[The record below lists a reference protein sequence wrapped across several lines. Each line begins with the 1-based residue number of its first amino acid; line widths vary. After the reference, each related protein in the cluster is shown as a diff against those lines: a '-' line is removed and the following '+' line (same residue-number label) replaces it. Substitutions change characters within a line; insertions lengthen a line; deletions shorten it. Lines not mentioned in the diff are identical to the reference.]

1 MRNFIRSFFLAFLV
15 LWLGAA
21 NAAETPAED
30 SGVSDFVEI
39 RGFGSLGGA
48 RLSNGRY
55 GAISSFSQQRPVR
68 DEWSPYLDSVFGLQ
82 ADVKASQNNALVFQ
96 GMWRP
101 GDSDSPVL
109 QFGYWENRS
118 WPSAKIRLGR
128 IPTPMFREME
138 YFHIGYAQL
147 AVRPA
152 LPVYSKLS
160 AISHL
165 DGGDVRW
172 QFEGGDWVYALQLF
186 GGNASYT
193 HQTYLSGYEPLR
205 AKVDQ
210 LHGAVVKAMSGNFT
224 FRASHTQVGTTRYES
239 REIRAVN
246 DAISA
251 AASGLRAAG
260 QAAQADLLEAYR
272 NPLDSRNLH
281 YSSLGI
287 DWQPGD
293 WQLIGEMTLLNPNS
307 RMIGV
312 SKAWQMTV
320 GRSFG
325 NITPYVLFARQDT
338 KTPSLTE
345 AAFAAPGLG
354 ELRDELAAVIKRGD
368 LTMRSLGLGVRYE
381 LKSEL
386 AVKLQVEKL
395 RWNVPYVGNENQG
408 SAEVPRATLVS
419 LVMDFVF

>member
-1 MRNFIRSFFLAFLV
+1 
-15 LWLGAA
+15 
-21 NAAETPAED
+21 
-30 SGVSDFVEI
+30 
-39 RGFGSLGGA
+39 
-48 RLSNGRY
+48 
-55 GAISSFSQQRPVR
+55 
-68 DEWSPYLDSVFGLQ
+68 
-82 ADVKASQNNALVFQ
+82 
-96 GMWRP
+96 
-101 GDSDSPVL
+101 
-109 QFGYWENRS
+109 
-118 WPSAKIRLGR
+118 
-128 IPTPMFREME
+128 MFRETE

-325 NITPYVLFARQDT
+325 NITPYVLFSRQDT
-338 KTPSLTE
+338 KTPALTE

-354 ELRDELAAVIKRGD
+354 GLRDELAAVIKRGD
-368 LTMRSLGLGVRYE
+368 LTMRSLGVGVRYE

-408 SAEVPRATLVS
+408 GEEVPRATLVS